1 MAAAGDAGVD
11 RALEILRADL
21 VRTMKLLG
29 ANTVG
34 ELTPALVALKP
45 GFRID

>member
-11 RALEILRADL
+11 RAVEILTADL
-21 VRTMKLLG
+21 TRTMKLLG
-29 ANTVG
+29 ANTVK
-34 ELTPALVALKP
+34 ELTPDLVALRP